1 MKRYFL
7 LILFPALLLISGNL
21 LAQSATVTGTV
32 KDAKTGESLVGATVE
47 LVGKVQTTGRIGAIT
62 NPEGKYTIR
71 SVPPGEYTL
80 RLQFVGYKTI
90 NQKITLTDGETKS
103 MDLEIMPDIIGL
115 DEVVVTGVASRNEKA
130 VSDVAVAR
138 VNAAEIQESF
148 VYTDFGQ
155 LVAGKIPGVQV
166 QTASGNVGGGMRFQV
181 RGGGGLNGDGQPVIF
196 VDGVRINNDQ
206 IGIDVG
212 GQSAGTLADLNPE
225 DIADVE
231 ILKGPAGAALYG
243 TSGSNGVVL
252 ITTKRG
258 LRGKAGDFFGLNYE
272 YNTGWNEQ
280 AVEFSEDD
288 ILSAKYA
295 NDVFQKGPFSEQTLS
310 MQGKSGIFNYYAS
323 FTDRQEDGIV
333 LQNEFD
339 RKSVRANFGAVPN
352 EQLNLNISTNYIVSK
367 NARSQND
374 NNVQGWMGNTLL
386 ASSPWIFTDSSAIA
400 ALENVI
406 NSNRFIGSANLN
418 YTPNWLP
425 GLSFSGTVGIDA
437 MDYRNDAF
445 SPPGYFYPGVETK
458 GEKNLFQRMRRQMN
472 YDFNASY
479 EYNITEDI
487 KAVSTIGTQMF
498 SNYTESS
505 DLTIQNFATTRIT
518 NLNSAFDFISAD
530 DGRGDFR
537 EAGVFF
543 NQDFNIND
551 TYIFTLGARNDYSSV
566 IGADAPSIFYPRV
579 SAAVRMDK
587 LFDLGVVNFLKFR
600 AGFGQNGQLPGA
612 LAAYPFRW
620 AGGQSGFGVGALINS
635 IGNPEIEP
643 ERINEV
649 EVGFELEL
657 LNAYGIDFT
666 YYQGWAKK
674 SIIGAP
680 NAPSTGLTATSVP
693 TNIGEVKNWGFESM
707 LYATPLMTKNY
718 QLDFNFIFNY
728 SDNEIV
734 KLGPDGQPILGGFG
748 ELGWYEGERRSAF
761 IVQKVNGA
769 IFDENGNFVGLDVE
783 DESTYAGTPIP
794 IYNGSFNTSFRF
806 LKNFRLGMLWE
817 FAMGHQVS
825 NQTRSFQVSFG
836 NDVEFNSLSAQLFGG
851 DETITQL
858 TPGTAEYEAAANAY
872 AKLNPNYAANF
883 IEDADWLRLR
893 ELSFRADLT
902 EYLDMFIKDSF
913 IRKIA
918 VIASV
923 RNVALFTTYS
933 GADPEV
939 NFDGARTTVTR
950 GIDFLTLQNPRT
962 FTFTLDLGL

>member
-7 LILFPALLLISGNL
+7 LILFTVFLLLGNTL
-21 LAQSATVTGTV
+21 LAQNATVTGTV
-32 KDAKTGESLVGATVE
+32 KDAKTGEPLVGATVE
-47 LVGKVQTTGRIGAIT
+47 LIGKVKTTGRIGAIT
-62 NPEGKYTIR
+62 SPEGKYTIR
-71 SVPPGEYTL
+71 SIPPGEYTI

-90 NQKITLTDGETKS
+90 MEQITLSADETKQ

-138 VNAAEIQESF
+138 VNAASIQESF
-148 VYTDFGQ
+148 VYNDFGQ

-166 QTASGNVGGGMRFQV
+166 QTSSGNVGGGMRFQV
-181 RGGGGLNGDGQPVIF
+181 RGGGGLNGAGQPVIF

-206 IGIDVG
+206 IGTDVG
-212 GQSAGTLADLNPE
+212 GQSAGALADLNPE
-225 DIADVE
+225 DIANVE
-231 ILKGPAGAALYG
+231 VLKGPAGAALYG

-280 AVEFSEDD
+280 AVEYSEDD
-288 ILSAKYA
+288 ILSAKHA
-295 NDVFQKGPFSEQTLS
+295 NDVFQDGPFQEQTLS
-310 MQGKSGIFNYYAS
+310 LQGKSGIFNYYTS
-323 FTDRQEDGIV
+323 FTDRKEEGIV

-339 RKSVRANFGAVPN
+339 RKSVRANFSAVPN
-352 EQLNLNISTNYIVSK
+352 EQLNLNVSTNYIVSK

-374 NNVQGWMGNTLL
+374 NNIQGWMGNTIL
-386 ASSPWIFTDSSAIA
+386 ASSPWGFTDSTAISKID
-400 ALENVI
+400 NII
-406 NSNRFIGSANLN
+406 NSNRFIGSAQLN

-425 GLSFSGTVGIDA
+425 GLSFAGTVGMDA

-445 SPPGYFYPGVETK
+445 YPTGYFYPGVETK
-458 GEKNLFQRMRRQMN
+458 GEKTIFHRMRRQMN
-472 YDFNASY
+472 FDLSAAY
-479 EYNITEDI
+479 EYDITDRI
-487 KAVSTIGTQMF
+487 KAVSTLGTQMF
-498 SNYTESS
+498 SNYTETS
-505 DLTIQNFATTRIT
+505 DLTIQSFSTTRIT
-518 NLNSAFDFISAD
+518 NLNAASDFISAD

-537 EAGVFF
+537 EAGIFF
-543 NQDFNIND
+543 NQDINIDD
-551 TYIFTLGARNDYSSV
+551 TYIFTVGARNDYSSV
-566 IGADAPSIFYPRV
+566 IGADAPSIFYPRI
-579 SAAVRMDK
+579 SSAVRMDQ
-587 LFDLGVVNFLKFR
+587 LFDLGPVNFLKFR
-600 AGFGQNGQLPGA
+600 AGYGQNGQLPGS
-612 LAAYPFRW
+612 LAAYPIRW

-643 ERINEV
+643 ERIHEF
-649 EVGFELEL
+649 EVGFEIEFY
-657 LNAYGIDFT
+657 NAYGIDFT
-666 YYQGWAKK
+666 YYNGWANK

-680 NAPSTGLTATSVP
+680 NAPSTGLTATTIP
-693 TNIGEVKNWGFESM
+693 TNIGEVKSWGFESM
-707 LYATPLMTKNY
+707 IYATPIFTKDY
-718 QLDFNFIFNY
+718 QLDFNLIFNY
-728 SDNEIV
+728 SDNEII

-748 ELGWYEGERRSAF
+748 EIGWYEGERRNSF

-769 IFDENGNFVGLDVE
+769 RFDEDGNFIGLDV
-783 DESTYAGTPIP
+783 DEENTYAGTPIP

-806 LKNFRLGMLWE
+806 LKNFRVGMLWE
-817 FAMGHQVS
+817 FATGHQVS
-825 NQTRSFQVSFG
+825 NNTRSFQVQFG
-836 NDVEFNSLSAQLFGG
+836 NDVEFNTLSAQLFGG
-851 DETITQL
+851 DEEIEQL
-858 TPGTAEYEAAANAY
+858 TPGTDEYIAAANAY
-872 AKLNPNYAANF
+872 AQLNPNYAANF

-902 EYLDMFIKDSF
+902 EYLDMLIKDSF

-939 NFDGARTTVTR
+939 NFDGSRTTVTR